1 MHAHPH
7 HDIFR
12 LHEVTV
18 HYGARCALDRITTQ
32 IPCGGLVALVGPNGA
47 GKSTLL
53 RSMLGWLPLSHGEI
67 RLGDHHPR
75 HLHPRLAYLP
85 QRTEV
90 EWDFPISVREVVAQ
104 GRWPTL
110 GLFGRESATDRAL
123 TAKALAE
130 LDLTALAGE
139 QIRRL
144 SGGQQQRMFLARA
157 VAQGADIF
165 LLDEPF
171 NGLDLDA
178 TSELVHLLQDW
189 QAQGRTVIAAVHDL
203 TLARTHF
210 PQAVLLDTRLIAA
223 GPTATVLSDANLDLA
238 YRHRLQVL
246 GARP

>member
-1 MHAHPH
+1 VSAPC

-12 LHEVTV
+12 LHDVTV
-18 HYGARCALDRITTQ
+18 HYGARCALEGITAH

-53 RSMLGWLPLSHGEI
+53 KTMLGWLPLTRGEV
-67 RLGDHHPR
+67 RLGDRHPS

-85 QRTEV
+85 QRAEV
-90 EWDFPISVREVVAQ
+90 EWDFPITVREVVAQ
-104 GRWPTL
+104 GRWPAL
-110 GLFGRESATDRAL
+110 GLFRRFTATDERLVTRAIE
-123 TAKALAE
+123 E
-130 LDLTALAGE
+130 LDLTALADE

-171 NGLDLDA
+171 TGLDLA
-178 TSELVHLLQDW
+178 ASTELLHLLHHW
-189 QAQGRTVIAAVHDL
+189 QAQGRTVIATVHDL
-203 TLARTHF
+203 PLARAHF
-210 PQAVLLDTRLIAA
+210 AHALLLDTRLIAA
-223 GPTATVLSDANLDLA
+223 GPVATALDEANIERA
-238 YRHRLQVL
+238 YHQRIPVL

>member
-1 MHAHPH
+1 MAH

-12 LHEVTV
+12 LQDVTV
-18 HYGARCALDRITTQ
+18 RYGRKLALDRISTQ

-53 RSMLGWLPLSHGEI
+53 KSLLGWLPLTQGEI

-85 QRTEV
+85 QRPEV
-90 EWDFPISVREVVAQ
+90 EWDFPITVREVVAQ
-104 GRWPTL
+104 GRWPAL
-110 GLFGRESATDRAL
+110 GYFRRFTAAETRMVDDAL
-123 TAKALAE
+123 RE
-130 LDLTALAGE
+130 LDLVGLQNE

-171 NGLDLDA
+171 NSLDLAARAD
-178 TSELVHLLQDW
+178 LLHLLQRW
-189 QAQGRTVIAAVHDL
+189 LGQGRTVIAAVHDL
-203 TLARTHF
+203 AIARAHF
-210 PQAVLLDTRLIAA
+210 SHALLLDTRLIAA
-223 GPTATVLSDANLDLA
+223 GPTAEALNDVYIDRAFHS
-238 YRHRLQVL
+238 HMPVL

>member
-1 MHAHPH
+1 MHDHDH

-12 LHEVTV
+12 LHDVTV
-18 HYGARCALDRITTQ
+18 HYGGRCALDRITTQ

-53 RSMLGWLPLSHGEI
+53 RSLLGWLPLTRGEV

-75 HLHPRLAYLP
+75 HLYPRLAYLP
-85 QRTEV
+85 QRSEV
-90 EWDFPISVREVVAQ
+90 EWDFPVSVREVVAQ
-104 GRWPTL
+104 GRWPAL
-110 GLFGRESATDRAL
+110 GLFGRFRAPDHALVARAL
-123 TAKALAE
+123 TE
-130 LDLTALAGE
+130 LDLTGLAGE

-178 TSELVHLLQDW
+178 TAELLHLLQGW
-189 QAQGRTVIAAVHDL
+189 QAQGRTVIAAIHDL
-203 TLARTHF
+203 PLARSHF
-210 PQAVLLDTRLIAA
+210 PHAVLLDTRLIAA
-223 GPTATVLSDANLDLA
+223 GATADVLSDANLDLA
-238 YRHRLQVL
+238 YRHRIPVL